1 MTVALRR
8 EFGADIE
15 MHRVKFRSCLI
26 ALATGMALIV
36 SGCDQPAPPVTGAAP
51 TMRLLS
57 ESQYRNIIADL
68 FGAQIT
74 VGGSFDPLVR
84 TNGLLTVGATN
95 ARITPAGLE
104 QFDRM
109 ARSIAEQVVSE
120 ANRDVLIPCKPAS
133 VSSPDDACATAFY
146 KNVGRILYRHP
157 LTDDEVRSPVAV
169 AAAAGRD
176 LGNFYDGIASG
187 LAGMMVSPSFLFS
200 IDTTEPDPSL
210 PGKVRLD
217 GYAKAARLSFF
228 LWNTTPDDQ
237 LLTAAEKGALH
248 DKKGLNAQVDR
259 MLGSLKLE
267 TGMRAFFNDMLA
279 FDDFAKIEK
288 DSIIYPSFSAAVAE
302 DAKEQSL
309 RTIVDLLITQ
319 QGDYRDL
326 FTTRKTFMSGPLG
339 RIYRVPVDRPDGGWI
354 PYEFPEGDQRA
365 GLITQISFAA
375 LYSHPGRSS
384 PTLRG
389 RAIRE
394 SLLCQKIPDP
404 PGDVDFSLFNDPNS
418 PNKTARDRLSAHATQ
433 PACAGCHKLTD
444 PIGLA
449 MERIDGAGQLRTTE
463 SGASI
468 DPSGDLDGVKFTD
481 AVGLGKAMRDNPA
494 VPPCIVNR
502 VYSYATGRTPERTE
516 QPLLNHFEKQFTSAQ
531 FRLPK
536 LLQSIAA
543 SDALFAVAAP
553 EARAAAAPSEKDDKS

>member
-1 MTVALRR
+1 
-8 EFGADIE
+8 
-15 MHRVKFRSCLI
+15 
-26 ALATGMALIV
+26 
-36 SGCDQPAPPVTGAAP
+36 
-51 TMRLLS
+51 
-57 ESQYRNIIADL
+57 
-68 FGAQIT
+68 
-74 VGGSFDPLVR
+74 
-84 TNGLLTVGATN
+84 
-95 ARITPAGLE
+95 
-104 QFDRM
+104 
-109 ARSIAEQVVSE
+109 
-120 ANRDVLIPCKPAS
+120 
-133 VSSPDDACATAFY
+133 
-146 KNVGRILYRHP
+146 
-157 LTDDEVRSPVAV
+157 
-169 AAAAGRD
+169 
-176 LGNFYDGIASG
+176 
-187 LAGMMVSPSFLFS
+187 
-200 IDTTEPDPSL
+200 
-210 PGKVRLD
+210 
-217 GYAKAARLSFF
+217 
-228 LWNTTPDDQ
+228 
-237 LLTAAEKGALH
+237 
-248 DKKGLNAQVDR
+248 
-259 MLGSLKLE
+259 
-267 TGMRAFFNDMLA
+267 
-279 FDDFAKIEK
+279 
-288 DSIIYPSFSAAVAE
+288 
-302 DAKEQSL
+302 
-309 RTIVDLLITQ
+309 
-319 QGDYRDL
+319 
-326 FTTRKTFMSGPLG
+326 MSGPLG